1 MSMSVLTIIALLF
14 LGAFGGF
21 VAGLLG
27 VGGGMILVPFLTI
40 LFSVSVMSADL
51 AVHSAIAT
59 SMAMILFTSLSSMR
73 AHHKQGAVR
82 WPVVFA
88 LAPGIILGGLLSGG
102 AVFAYLHGAA
112 LSLFFALFVGYSGF
126 NMLRN
131 KKPKPS
137 RQLPGM
143 VGCTAAGTG
152 IGFISGLVG
161 AGGGFLSVPFMVWCN
176 VPIRNAVATS
186 AALGF
191 PIALS
196 NSFGY
201 IVSGIRE
208 LGLREGMLGYVYWPA
223 LVLLVLM
230 SVLMAP
236 LGARLAHTLPVDK
249 LRKVFAALLFSL
261 SAYMLYKALQ
271 QYGVFGA
278 G

>member
-1 MSMSVLTIIALLF
+1 MSVLTIIALLC

-21 VAGLLG
+21 MAGLLG
-27 VGGGMILVPFLTI
+27 VGGGMVLVPFLTL
-40 LFSVSVMSADL
+40 LFGASLMSPDL

-59 SMAMILFTSLSSMR
+59 SMGMILFTSISSMR
-73 AHHKQGAVR
+73 AHHRQGAVL
-82 WPVVFA
+82 WPVVFT
-88 LAPGIILGGLLSGG
+88 LAPGIVLGGLLSGG

-112 LSLFFALFVGYSGF
+112 LSLFFALFVGYSGM

-143 VGCTAAGTG
+143 VGRTAAGTG

-176 VPIRNAVATS
+176 VPLRNAVATS

-196 NSFGY
+196 NSVGY
-201 IVSGIRE
+201 IASGIRE
-208 LGLREGMLGYVYWPA
+208 VGVRDGMLGYVYWPA
-223 LVLLVLM
+223 LILLVIM
-230 SVLMAP
+230 SVLLAP
-236 LGARLAHTLPVDK
+236 VGARMAHTLPVDK
-249 LRKVFAALLFSL
+249 LRRVFACLLFAL
-261 SAYMLYKALQ
+261 AAYMLFKALQ
-271 QYGVFGA
+271 QYGVFSG
-278 G
+278 